1 MTTTAQVQR
10 PDIDEH
16 RALLE
21 DVGLFDRSERGK
33 LSVTGDEAGEF
44 LDSLLSN
51 DVKSLAEGAGCYATL
66 LTHKGRLLADVRV
79 LRTAA
84 EGIWLDSERPGL
96 QALFDALTQ
105 FRIGYRA
112 ELHKQTLQRGLLSL
126 IGPGSDRVVG
136 AGLGAEE
143 HANVGAAIGGVDVLA
158 VRTDVGI
165 DLICPSEE
173 TAELRSALEAGGAVP
188 VGEATVECLRVE
200 RGRPR
205 FGIDM
210 DETTMPQEAAINE
223 RAVSYTKGCYVG
235 QETVAR
241 LYWKGKPNRHLRGL
255 RLSAEAPPGAVLRLG
270 ETEVGVLGTVAVS
283 PTLGPIALAL
293 VRRAA
298 GPGDVLGVGEDGSVS
313 ATVTELPLAPGAP
326 ARPPTDGPG

>member
-1 MTTTAQVQR
+1 MTTTTSIQR
-10 PDIDEH
+10 PDVDEH

-51 DVKSLAEGAGCYATL
+51 DVKSLTEGTGCYATL

-79 LRTAA
+79 LRTV
-84 EGIWLDSERPGL
+84 EGIWLDTERPGL

-126 IGPGSDRVVG
+126 IGPGSDRLVRAGVG
-136 AGLGAEE
+136 LEE
-143 HANVGAAIGGVDVLA
+143 HANAAVAVGGVDVLA

-165 DLICPSEE
+165 DLICPSSE
-173 TAELRSALEAGGAVP
+173 TDELRSALEAGGAVP

-205 FGIDM
+205 FGADM
-210 DETTMPQEAAINE
+210 DETTMPQEAAINH

-255 RLSAEAPPGAVLRLG
+255 RLSAEAPPGA
-270 ETEVGVLGTVAVS
+270 
-283 PTLGPIALAL
+283 
-293 VRRAA
+293 
-298 GPGDVLGVGEDGSVS
+298 
-313 ATVTELPLAPGAP
+313 
-326 ARPPTDGPG
+326 